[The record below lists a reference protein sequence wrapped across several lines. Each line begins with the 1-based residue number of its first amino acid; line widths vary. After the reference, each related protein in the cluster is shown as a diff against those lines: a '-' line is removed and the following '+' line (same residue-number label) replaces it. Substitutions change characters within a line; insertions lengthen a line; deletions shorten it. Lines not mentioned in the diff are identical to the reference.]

1 MIKFECKNKLWLKAL
16 EIPYSRFYAEKK
28 NKTWNFYVLCYV
40 RQIGNIVA
48 NWVCKLQI
56 VEHPLKAPN
65 VQEPESW
72 GGLCGCDSV
81 LWKPT
86 VFSPQSRPL
95 RLQSLLQEAPQGESI
110 WIRIQLTRLSSPPK
124 ALTSGS
130 PSRWVDLNQNLGHKV
145 VQQKSSFLL

>member
-1 MIKFECKNKLWLKAL
+1 MIKFACKNQLWLKAL
-16 EIPYSRFYAEKK
+16 EIPYSKFYAEKK
-28 NKTWNFYVLCYV
+28 NKTWNFYVLYYV

-48 NWVCKLQI
+48 NWVWKPQI

-72 GGLCGCDSV
+72 GGLCGRNSV

-86 VFSPQSRPL
+86 VFSSQGCPL

-110 WIRIQLTRLSSPPK
+110 WTRTRLTRSSSLP
-124 ALTSGS
+124 AVLTLGS
-130 PSRWVDLNQNLGHKV
+130 SSRWGSESEF
-145 VQQKSSFLL
+145 SSQDRPLHQ